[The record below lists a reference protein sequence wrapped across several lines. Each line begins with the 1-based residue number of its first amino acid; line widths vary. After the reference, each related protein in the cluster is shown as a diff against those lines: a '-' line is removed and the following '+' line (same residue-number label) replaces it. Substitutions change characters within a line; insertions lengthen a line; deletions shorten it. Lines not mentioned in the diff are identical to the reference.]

1 LFEEP
6 VLNNETEQNDAH
18 DSIWRQEKAIERL
31 GGEKALLQ
39 RLAKLFLRD
48 TPGLLESAKLGI
60 ESKDYDAAFVPLH
73 SIKGTSSSF
82 CADDFE
88 RSCECTLEA
97 LSKREWQRARDS
109 NNELTKH
116 YKDFKATLEAFI
128 LDA

>member
-1 LFEEP
+1 M
-6 VLNNETEQNDAH
+6 NNETEQNDAH

-60 ESKDYDAAFVPLH
+60 ETKDYDAAFVPLH

-97 LSKREWQRARDS
+97 LSKREWKQAGGLRDLLDEHYG
-109 NNELTKH
+109 ELKP
-116 YKDFKATLEAFI
+116 ALEKFTT
-128 LDA
+128 D